1 MNVYHITVQ
10 GDMSAQAAPARSAF
24 LQFVSGLFITAI
36 NHTITSNSAGLIGM
50 QFETDYEFT
59 VPADIAA
66 VVFYKKVVKDTRS
79 REVLT
84 TLDKPTLWK
93 GDICVVHSLA
103 THDNELEEFITVN
116 LPSSNFLYIG
126 QAADSQTDF
135 YIPFVGSVGFRIFDR
150 AKTARLRNE
159 IGLAVGDTADL
170 PQG

>member
-1 MNVYHITVQ
+1 MNVYSIVVQ
-10 GDMSAQAAPARSAF
+10 GDMNAQTAPAKSAF
-24 LQFVSGLFITAI
+24 LQFVSTLFITAV
-36 NHTITSNSAGLIGM
+36 NHTISHTSAGLIQM
-50 QFETDYEFT
+50 QFETDFEVV
-59 VPADIAA
+59 VPADIAT
-66 VVFYKKVVKDTRS
+66 VVFYKKVIKDTRS

-103 THDNELEEFITVN
+103 THDNELEEFITIN

-159 IGLAVGDTADL
+159 IALAVGDTADV
-170 PQG
+170 PQA